1 MNGRQSFTPDE
12 FLDRLRRDELSQ
24 PTVLYGMVKPDDD
37 SDDYLFFAH
46 GSVCQNWIRIP
57 MTSIEAIELLNF
69 VPCDDHTHPL
79 VLLRLKQPET
89 DEGRLFASLV
99 QANSGQTRNPLS
111 IPRQRRYDRG
121 SFRLSRQRR
130 LAEDAGVPHG
140 PPAGDLLPSCS
151 GCPAWVD
158 DHGWF
163 GILVECDAT
172 TCTYEEY

>member
-140 PPAGDLLPSCS
+140 PPAGGFMCNSTPVAHSW
-151 GCPAWVD
+151 GCPYW
-158 DHGWF
+158 GF
-163 GILVECDAT
+163 TSISN
-172 TCTYEEY
+172 